1 MKNPQGV
8 YERAFTRNSPW
19 PDKEELLDV
28 VYWSRQILA
37 IIIGVAFGILPLA
50 GIFAIVLY
58 CGITTLAMNVYVSE
72 FQKQDLEE
80 YGGFFELAKEGF
92 MSAFASFLVVWI
104 IVYSS
109 MHASL

>member
-1 MKNPQGV
+1 MTESRLWQK
-8 YERAFTRNSPW
+8 ALTRNSPW
-19 PDKEELLDV
+19 SDKEELLDV
-28 VYWSRQILA
+28 VYWIRQMLA
-37 IIIGVAFGILPLA
+37 VVLGILFGVFPLA
-50 GIFAIVLY
+50 GMIAILLY
-58 CGITTLAMNVYVSE
+58 CGITTLSMNIYVSE

-109 MHASL
+109 FHAS